1 MLWTSPFPSDLD
13 FRHAGDAFV
22 RSLFLLP
29 TRVVSPECCSGSLQ
43 AWRFWHVSLHAISS
57 SQQRHFDEVCDESAG
72 KRWAE
77 AKDPD
82 HDHVTVLDRTAR
94 LITLLVGEDDSS
106 PDSPGF
112 SAFKG
117 GILAYWCRF
126 LTLKSYPKHHP
137 YFSNKLIKSYWL
149 ERGGN
154 LWQGKAGCG
163 IEVGHGSTIT
173 FYRDIC
179 RCTSIQFSCPR
190 SWFALAMSE
199 A

>member
-29 TRVVSPECCSGSLQ
+29 TRVPTSLTLLARLTSCDFQ
-43 AWRFWHVSLHAISS
+43 QPAETFRWSL
-57 SQQRHFDEVCDESAG
+57 RWKCRE
-72 KRWAE
+72 RWAE

-126 LTLKSYPKHHP
+126 STLKSYPKHHP

-149 ERGGN
+149 KRGGN

>member
-1 MLWTSPFPSDLD
+1 MVCACLCILCKWLNPHHCGKKIHLATS
-13 FRHAGDAFV
+13 RQMI
-22 RSLFLLP
+22 
-29 TRVVSPECCSGSLQ
+29 GS
-43 AWRFWHVSLHAISS
+43 R
-57 SQQRHFDEVCDESAG
+57 
-72 KRWAE
+72 
-77 AKDPD
+77 
-82 HDHVTVLDRTAR
+82 
-94 LITLLVGEDDSS
+94 LVGEDDSS

-154 LWQGKAGCG
+154 PWQGKAGCG

-190 SWFALAMSE
+190 S
-199 A
+199 